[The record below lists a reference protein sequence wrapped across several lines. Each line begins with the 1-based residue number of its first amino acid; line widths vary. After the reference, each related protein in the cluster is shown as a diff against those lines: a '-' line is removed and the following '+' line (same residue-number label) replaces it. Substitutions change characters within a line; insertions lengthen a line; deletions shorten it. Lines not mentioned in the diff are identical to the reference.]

1 MGAVIR
7 DTKHDSNTTA
17 KDKLEQKCKSI
28 IDNEFKMLE
37 REKLDGAMK
46 QQLLTLQIQMLQNQM
61 QQADLLR
68 KLEST
73 QNIIRSLEAKEG
85 VEPTYTHKKELSN
98 CTNEID
104 SITTCDYYHGPMSWQ
119 ESSQLLNKSEE
130 GTFLVR
136 DSSDPR
142 FLYSLSFQRG
152 NNEGPTSVRIDL
164 QDGRW
169 SLDSDKTIRHLM
181 PSFSNINLLIEYYAS
196 TEDGPVKL
204 KKGLPCGKP
213 RIQ

>member
-1 MGAVIR
+1 MGSVVVRTEAETDSQRDETNTMGAI
-7 DTKHDSNTTA
+7 
-17 KDKLEQKCKSI
+17 
-28 IDNEFKMLE
+28 
-37 REKLDGAMK
+37 K

-73 QNIIRSLEAKEG
+73 QNIIRNLEAKEG
-85 VEPTYTHKKELSN
+85 VEPTYTQKKELPN
-98 CTNEID
+98 RMNGID

-119 ESSQLLNKSEE
+119 ESSQLLNNSEE

-142 FLYSLSFQRG
+142 FMYSLSFQRAK
-152 NNEGPTSVRIDL
+152 NEGPTSVRIGL

-181 PSFSNINLLIEYYAS
+181 PSFSNLNMLIEYYVS

-204 KKGLPCGKP
+204 KKGLPCYKP
-213 RIQ
+213 HIQ